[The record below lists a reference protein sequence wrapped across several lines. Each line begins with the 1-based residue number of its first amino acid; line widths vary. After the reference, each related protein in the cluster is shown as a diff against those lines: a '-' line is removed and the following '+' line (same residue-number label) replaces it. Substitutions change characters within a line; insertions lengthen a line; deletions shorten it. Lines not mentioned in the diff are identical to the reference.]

1 MQIYTTKNLRIT
13 NQPNQRGR
21 WKQTYGNCTRQ
32 RFCVGYEY
40 APVSRVPLQFS
51 FRLYIWTATM
61 RLSTCRNQV
70 LPELGTPLQHF
81 EGRQRNTTVVS
92 FCVHRCTHIHTC
104 HTGMHW
110 KARHFFFFLQVFL
123 AFTILSPPSRGAR
136 HVWIDQDCPTFA
148 LKFLSLRHAAN
159 ERSYKTRRSG
169 FEELSGE
176 RAAR

>member
-110 KARHFFFFLQVFL
+110 KARHF
-123 AFTILSPPSRGAR
+123 
-136 HVWIDQDCPTFA
+136 C
-148 LKFLSLRHAAN
+148 FLSAGIPGVHHFVAAVARCAACLN
-159 ERSYKTRRSG
+159 RSG
-169 FEELSGE
+169 LPYFRS
-176 RAAR
+176 